1 MVHFLQWSSWSSG
14 VANWE
19 GSDPVMEKSIGNGDL
34 MDVNGDLMG
43 FDWDTLW

>member
-1 MVHFLQWSSWSSG
+1 MVIMVIRSSQLG
-14 VANWE
+14 